1 MVLLRSIRCERKHV
15 PHKNVVWTAGR
26 CYNRS
31 SMASGDPRRETAT
44 WSARAKAGGAQRAV
58 TTPMPEPCPP
68 SPAGQSGAMR
78 TMPCRLWLPTAL
90 ATVAACAGPAVLPAP
105 RLAFQRHEAEATRVV
120 APARVADESD
130 QPANEARGLLHE
142 VVAQEASAPGA
153 AVATTQAA
161 PAPPGPREREAD
173 LRRELATAADPT
185 PAALE
190 LVALLTESERC
201 AEALAA
207 LEAARLRV
215 PSPALRIARAGV
227 LRDLGQRHLAVRE
240 LRALRR
246 ELGAAALH
254 PHLLFELAEL
264 EWLEGDGDGAQQTL
278 RELAATHGED
288 EWTKT
293 HRAAREDLMRACQMA
308 ERPRRLA
315 IRDLLGN
322 LRGAPLATERLA
334 VLEQL
339 VRGTGLEPAARG
351 ELTAKAVAIALVDE
365 AEAIRARA
373 VQLAALPQDDLAE
386 FCQEALS
393 DASPMV
399 RQFAMQRCRELPRE
413 LAIPLLLHHLA
424 SESSWS
430 VWQAAHGALQSWHP
444 RLAPL
449 STQSVATAE
458 DRQRVLAAWRD
469 EVAS

>member
-1 MVLLRSIRCERKHV
+1 MLPLRSIRCERKHV
-15 PHKNVVWTAGR
+15 PHKTVVWAAGR
-26 CYNRS
+26 CYNRP

-44 WSARAKAGGAQRAV
+44 WSARAAAGSTPRAV
-58 TTPMPEPCPP
+58 TAPASATRLPW
-68 SPAGQSGAMR
+68 PAGQRGAAR
-78 TMPCRLWLPTAL
+78 TTRCRLWPAAL
-90 ATVAACAGPAVLPAP
+90 AIAAACAGPAVRPATG
-105 RLAFQRHEAEATRVV
+105 LAFQRREAEAATVV
-120 APARVADESD
+120 APARGAGERS
-130 QPANEARGLLHE
+130 QPADGERGLLHE
-142 VVAQEASAPGA
+142 IAAQEASAPGSAVEPADA
-153 AVATTQAA
+153 ALAA
-161 PAPPGPREREAD
+161 PAPREREAD
-173 LRRELATAADPT
+173 LRRELATAVDPT
-185 PAALE
+185 AAALE
-190 LVALLTESERC
+190 LAALLTQFERC

-207 LEAARLRV
+207 IDAARMRV
-215 PSPALRIARAGV
+215 PSPALRVARAGV
-227 LRDLGQRHLAVRE
+227 LRDLGQRHLAVAE

-246 ELGAAALH
+246 ELGAAAMH

-264 EWLEGDGDGAQQTL
+264 EWLEGDGQGTQQTL
-278 RELAATHGED
+278 RELATTHGDD

-293 HRAAREDLMRACQMA
+293 HRAAREELMTACQVA

-339 VRGTGLEPAARG
+339 VRGAGLEPAARS
-351 ELTAKAVAIALVDE
+351 ELRGKAVAIALVDE

-373 VQLAALPQDDLAE
+373 VQLAEVPLDDLAE
-386 FCQEALS
+386 FCQEALA

-424 SESSWS
+424 GESCWP
-430 VWQAAHGALQSWHP
+430 VWQAARGTLQSWHP
-444 RLAPL
+444 SLAPL

-458 DRQRVLAAWRD
+458 DRQQVLAAWRA